1 MTMRTPA
8 VLKFPFRTLQ
18 GLALL
23 ASFGMLCGAGFA
35 QTQPEAKHGP
45 SVAWREPAA
54 TGQPG
59 EYSGPKRCR
68 SCHKAEFLEFE
79 KTVHASIKFP
89 DKPFITGCEVCHGP
103 GKAHADAME
112 DASGDD
118 QKTAAALK
126 QFPIFSFKAN
136 PKENAER
143 CMGCHITSKDQ
154 QEFAH
159 TFHALNGISCNQC
172 HSPHLV
178 EAAENPGKVGLPYAQ
193 MAFFSVP
200 QLPVQMRWLHNN
212 LLKEQEP
219 DLCFTCHR
227 TIQAQFALPVHHRV
241 PEGLIKCSDCHNP
254 HGTNNPANLVKT
266 NWETCI
272 NCHVEKRGPYIY
284 EHPAA
289 RVEGCVSCHNPHGT
303 VSRMLLVRR
312 EGRLLCLQCHT
323 GFHGQPG
330 VPHGRLGYQ
339 ASGECTRCHVRI
351 HGSNFDPNFLR

>member
-45 SVAWREPAA
+45 SVAWREPPA

-219 DLCFTCHR
+219 DL
-227 TIQAQFALPVHHRV
+227 
-241 PEGLIKCSDCHNP
+241 
-254 HGTNNPANLVKT
+254 
-266 NWETCI
+266 
-272 NCHVEKRGPYIY
+272 
-284 EHPAA
+284 
-289 RVEGCVSCHNPHGT
+289 
-303 VSRMLLVRR
+303 
-312 EGRLLCLQCHT
+312 
-323 GFHGQPG
+323 
-330 VPHGRLGYQ
+330 
-339 ASGECTRCHVRI
+339 
-351 HGSNFDPNFLR
+351 